1 MRILFPID
9 QHAAIRA
16 GLDASRST
24 MLVEVS
30 PALLTPDAR
39 EWVASELD
47 FRTHRLDGLPKVL
60 PSLTPEDAAALIN
73 GAVQARLDALFDAL
87 FDGGGAQ

>member
-1 MRILFPID
+1 MLILFPID
-9 QHAAIRA
+9 QRQAIRA

-47 FRTHRLDGLPKVL
+47 FRTHRIDGLPKVL
-60 PSLTPEDAAALIN
+60 PSLTPDDAAAILN
-73 GAVQARLDALFDAL
+73 RAVAARLDALFNS
-87 FDGGGAQ
+87 GGAK